1 MERSINSFNV
11 LSHYKQKSTG
21 SLVSPGVAAGRLCVF
36 EIARLINER
45 SDTRG

>member
-11 LSHYKQKSTG
+11 LSHYKQKSAG
-21 SLVSPGVAAGRLCVF
+21 WLVSPGAAAGRPVF